1 MVVFV
6 EKCSVLEG
14 HKVTYGLIRNE
25 IMLGNG
31 TLPVAALTLSEP
43 LEPQFVEAASRTRPL
58 RSIAGE
64 LGLARTKINRSILT
78 PHYEQDN
85 SGGGV
90 RHSHIYITETR
101 WYEDDKYPSNST

>member
-1 MVVFV
+1 M
-6 EKCSVLEG
+6 LEG
-14 HKVTYGLIRNE
+14 HKVTYGWIRNE

-64 LGLARTKINRSILT
+64 LGLARTKTDIGQFLT
-78 PHYEQDN
+78 PHYKQDN
-85 SGGGV
+85 SRGGV
-90 RHSHIYITETR
+90 RHSQIYT
-101 WYEDDKYPSNST
+101 

>member
-1 MVVFV
+1 MGFGDVIGTIGWQEENEIGLPTLEYFYCFYGCFV

-43 LEPQFVEAASRTRPL
+43 
-58 RSIAGE
+58 
-64 LGLARTKINRSILT
+64 
-78 PHYEQDN
+78 
-85 SGGGV
+85 
-90 RHSHIYITETR
+90 
-101 WYEDDKYPSNST
+101 